1 MLEHLRGEDDH
12 ISQAPIVGVLIMR
25 FRIAGLGP
33 GLSLLIAS
41 FLSLTAAQC
50 ILPLELVARGAPG
63 VARADTFSVNH
74 VREEVGGGEIDL
86 SVKAARVSIP
96 NLSDSDPSSHLQVHS
111 EPAGEVVAFPRPLH
125 RRILPS
131 SSDEVG

>member
-1 MLEHLRGEDDH
+1 
-12 ISQAPIVGVLIMR
+12 MR
-25 FRIAGLGP
+25 FRIAGLAP

-50 ILPLELVARGAPG
+50 LVPIESVAHPAPG
-63 VARADTFSVNH
+63 LEAETFSINQI
-74 VREEVGGGEIDL
+74 REEVGGGEIDL
-86 SVKAARVSIP
+86 STEAARVSVP
-96 NLSDSDPSSHLQVHS
+96 NLSDSQPSSHSQVYS
-111 EPAGEVVAFPRPLH
+111 EPQGEPVTLPRQLH